1 MTIPAM
7 APPDNLFLFLMLPSS
22 AEKGEEESVA
32 VPGQSERGRPQR
44 EFPRKE
50 SCENVWR
57 LTGTEPF
64 KTLLE
69 TLNWSRVKAL
79 NWGMEPERWLF
90 SRKRVLSLVKLL
102 NEVEMGP
109 EKLLKPMLSRTMSGK
124 VKRKSGI

>member
-1 MTIPAM
+1 M
-7 APPDNLFLFLMLPSS
+7 
-22 AEKGEEESVA
+22 
-32 VPGQSERGRPQR
+32 
-44 EFPRKE
+44 
-50 SCENVWR
+50 
-57 LTGTEPF
+57 GTEPF

-79 NWGMEPERWLF
+79 NSGIEPERWLF

-124 VKRKSGI
+124 VKRKSGIWPERRLR